1 MTVMRTLLAG
11 AVLAACFAGPVYAQ
25 GKSAKGPDTTPMQL
39 EDAAKERERD
49 NIDKQY
55 RTTLQKTRGNEA
67 ARADDPW
74 ANMRGDA
81 DVKSKAKR

>member
-25 GKSAKGPDTTPMQL
+25 GKTSKGPDATPMQL

-49 NIDKQY
+49 SIDRQY
-55 RTTLQKTRGNEA
+55 RSTLQKTRGA
-67 ARADDPW
+67 TTATRPDDPW
-74 ANMRGDA
+74 QNMRGA
-81 DVKSKAKR
+81 EDVKPKR